1 MLAFFKL
8 SFFILVVAAT
18 AATTRNKRSGS
29 ESDVARL
36 EPNVGTSEAV
46 PSLTWLDFNTQ
57 NADNP

>member
-29 ESDVARL
+29 ESDVAR
-36 EPNVGTSEAV
+36 
-46 PSLTWLDFNTQ
+46 
-57 NADNP
+57 